1 MVFDL
6 GTNLKLAS
14 EVTEEMHVVSCVS
27 FSRPGPIWI
36 NLLMVFSDFDLDW
49 VGSGLEVR
57 EFDSIF

>member
-1 MVFDL
+1 MAFDL

-36 NLLMVFSDFDLDW
+36 NLLMVFSDVDLI
-49 VGSGLEVR
+49 GLVL
-57 EFDSIF
+57 D